1 MKVKLFLWGHLS
13 SKQCLVSLSF
23 STQLLASERLKAFS
37 HFGCDWIGT
46 RDCFS
51 HDGGVAQGTAVLVR
65 WSTAPVQT
73 GIPRQLFD
81 WWPWDSVQTLSVL
94 EEWMCLTLAPH
105 TTNTTGYLLDGFM
118 VLKGWIQLT
127 LLIRWSVTHV
137 TPIKEKRHFLVF
149 LHTLLN
155 HNRELQKEWCC
166 REEGGDC

>member
-94 EEWMCLTLAPH
+94 EEWMCLTLAIPWLFLSH
-105 TTNTTGYLLDGFM
+105 HQHHWISA
-118 VLKGWIQLT
+118 GWIHGPQRMNSAYFVDQVVSNT
-127 LLIRWSVTHV
+127 CHSYKR
-137 TPIKEKRHFLVF
+137 EKTFSGIPAHFTQSQQRASERVVV
-149 LHTLLN
+149 
-155 HNRELQKEWCC
+155 
-166 REEGGDC
+166 

>member
-13 SKQCLVSLSF
+13 PKQCLVSLSF

-94 EEWMCLTLAPH
+94 EELMCLTLAPH

-118 VLKGWIQLT
+118 VLKGGNSAYFVDQVVSNT
-127 LLIRWSVTHV
+127 CHSYKR
-137 TPIKEKRHFLVF
+137 EKTFSGIPAHFTQSQQRTSERVVV
-149 LHTLLN
+149 
-155 HNRELQKEWCC
+155 
-166 REEGGDC
+166 